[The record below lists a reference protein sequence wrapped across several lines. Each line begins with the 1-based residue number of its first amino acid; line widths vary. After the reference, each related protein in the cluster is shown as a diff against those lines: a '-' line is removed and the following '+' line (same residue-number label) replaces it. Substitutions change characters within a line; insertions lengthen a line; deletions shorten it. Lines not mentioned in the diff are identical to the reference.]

1 MATSFSKSLDGFIT
15 IQQILDTY
23 GISKPTCYSYLKKGR
38 VEKKTYKGKTYVD
51 EQQFDAIYRQQNDQ
65 ETIPGYQVEESV
77 DGDTYTY
84 EQPTQEK
91 TQQTS
96 QPNDSATHDAGYQL
110 NTYAAMA
117 GMQQTIESLY
127 WAIENKDDLLEM
139 KNGELLESEQKI
151 VQIIETKNKKIRDYS
166 IWFYVSLTLVLV
178 LIGILLVF
186 FLWPFN
192 IQ

>member
-38 VEKKTYKGKTYVD
+38 VEKKTHKGKTYVD

-127 WAIENKDDLLEM
+127 
-139 KNGELLESEQKI
+139 
-151 VQIIETKNKKIRDYS
+151 
-166 IWFYVSLTLVLV
+166 
-178 LIGILLVF
+178 
-186 FLWPFN
+186 
-192 IQ
+192 